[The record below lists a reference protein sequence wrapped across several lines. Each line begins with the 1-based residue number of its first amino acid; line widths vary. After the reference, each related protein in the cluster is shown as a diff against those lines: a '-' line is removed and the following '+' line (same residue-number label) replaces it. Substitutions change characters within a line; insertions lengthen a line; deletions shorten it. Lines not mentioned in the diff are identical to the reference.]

1 MSGTATE
8 AGCRRVALAQYPG
21 VNPFV
26 LDWLAGDTRF
36 LPRGKDA
43 PPRRPNPSPELVE
56 ALIESNRRW
65 GLFVR
70 DDVEQWA
77 RGERI
82 ALIAGQQ
89 VGFAGG
95 PLYTL
100 AKIASLLKM
109 KREYEARG
117 IKATVFFWLA
127 TEDHDYNEIATLS
140 LPAHASQ
147 PHQQRDLL
155 HLRATRGIE
164 SKHVVGPLPVPS
176 ALIDEL
182 TNYAGI
188 ARPPYFR
195 DGITFRD
202 SFAELLATVI
212 GSGIVLVDAL
222 LPELRRAG
230 APLFAS
236 IATHWDAVQR
246 ELATRSA
253 ALHDAGYTPQVVPRD
268 GEPYTLFF
276 RLNARGERELLLEP
290 PDVDAP
296 ETISTSALTRPLLQD
311 FVFQP
316 AVFMGGPAEVS
327 YYAQIGSLHELLGVP
342 MPRIALR
349 GHALVAPK
357 RVMRSFDRFA
367 IEPAEVFAT
376 ADDVLAAREPKGVAE
391 VHAIAHE
398 AKRELMQ
405 RIERIAD
412 LALPADHALAR
423 SINRSIGHLEYHFD
437 KLAERA
443 VRGLVRKD
451 RDRYEAVR
459 ELIATLYPDRVAQ
472 DRIVGWFGWWCEHGR
487 YLVDRLIDEIEP
499 DSDVFKVVSL

>member
-1 MSGTATE
+1 MTDSD
-8 AGCRRVALAQYPG
+8 CPRVSLAHYPG
-21 VNPFV
+21 MNRFV
-26 LDWLAGDTRF
+26 LDWLGGDERF
-36 LPRGKDA
+36 LPRSKA
-43 PPRRPNPSPELVE
+43 TPPPSVPNASPELVS

-70 DDVEQWA
+70 EEVEQWA
-77 RGERI
+77 RGESI

-100 AKIASLLKM
+100 AKIASLMKM
-109 KREYEARG
+109 KREYEANG
-117 IKATVFFWLA
+117 IRATLFFWLA
-127 TEDHDYNEIATLS
+127 TEDHDYNEVAALS
-140 LPAHASQ
+140 LPAKSGGHG
-147 PHQQRDLL
+147 QRDLL
-155 HLRATRGIE
+155 HLRATRGFD
-164 SKHVVGPLPVPS
+164 SKEVVGPLPLPAPLV
-176 ALIDEL
+176 DEL
-182 TNYAGI
+182 TAYMSME
-188 ARPPYFR
+188 RPPYFR
-195 DGITFRD
+195 EGITFRD
-202 SFAELLATVI
+202 SFAELIATAI

-236 IATHWDAVQR
+236 IGAQWDAVQR

-253 ALHDAGYTPQVVPRD
+253 ALQEAGYTPQVVPRD

-276 RLNARGERELLLEP
+276 RLNGHGERELVTSP
-290 PDVDAP
+290 PDVSSP

-311 FVFQP
+311 FVFRP
-316 AVFMGGPAEVS
+316 AVFVGGPAEVS

-342 MPRIALR
+342 MPRVALR

-357 RVMRSFDRFA
+357 RIVRYFERFGIA
-367 IEPAEVFAT
+367 PEEVFAT
-376 ADDVLAAREPKGVAE
+376 ADDVLAEREPKGVAE
-391 VHAIAHE
+391 IESIRDE
-398 AKRELMQ
+398 AKRDLMKQ
-405 RIERIAD
+405 IERISD

-423 SINRSIGHLEYHFD
+423 SIHRSVGHLEYHFD

-451 RDRYEAVR
+451 RERYAAVK
-459 ELIATLYPDRVAQ
+459 ELIAMLYPDRVVQ
-472 DRIVGWFGWWCEHGR
+472 DRITGWFAWWCENGR

-499 DSDVFKVVSL
+499 DSDRFKVVCL